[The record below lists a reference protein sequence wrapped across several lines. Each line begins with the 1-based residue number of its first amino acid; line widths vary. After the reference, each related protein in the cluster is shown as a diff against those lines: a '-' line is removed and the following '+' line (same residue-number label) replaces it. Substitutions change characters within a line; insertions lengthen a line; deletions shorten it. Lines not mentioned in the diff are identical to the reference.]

1 MKYYELT
8 KYPNIFKNTYWGLF
22 KGNKDDL
29 DVIVNN
35 RNKFKKD
42 YNIKQT
48 TKMTQNVRL
57 DLNTTFYRMPNNKYD
72 IIDFKRNNHY
82 WKSYHTF
89 IDHLEIYKTSDNKL
103 VVLSSPY
110 KTLDDETKIN
120 VFKENGWNLI
130 YDLYDKDAL
139 TFCKV
144 YG

>member
-1 MKYYELT
+1 MAYYELT
-8 KYPNIFKNTYWGLF
+8 KYPNIFKNTYWGCF

-35 RNKFKKD
+35 RNQFIKD

-48 TKMTQNVRL
+48 AKMTSNVRF
-57 DLNTTFYRMPNNKYD
+57 DFNTTFYRSPNNEYD
-72 IIDFKRNNHY
+72 MIDFKRNNYYNDHRY
-82 WKSYHTF
+82 
-89 IDHLEIYKTSDNKL
+89 IDHLEIYKTRDNKM

-120 VFKENGWNLI
+120 VFKENGWNLL
-130 YDLYDKDAL
+130 YDLYDKNAL
-139 TFCKV
+139 TFCKI